1 MMCRAKGPP
10 AMSQRASRDCHDRD
24 TDQSPLTLAANSAQP
39 RQSLQCCTG
48 CTLPPRLP
56 YHNGHSSYAV
66 GPSVMFHLRDVYPV
80 FHPNAL
86 TPFAVNLK
94 HGRHVGRFSTT
105 EKDTAGLYVK
115 RQRSTGLPE
124 GCAGPGINTSSFPVH
139 TSVVLSTSI
148 VSNSTLVLL
157 SLSSLWRSLDSRLS

>member
-1 MMCRAKGPP
+1 
-10 AMSQRASRDCHDRD
+10 
-24 TDQSPLTLAANSAQP
+24 
-39 RQSLQCCTG
+39 
-48 CTLPPRLP
+48 
-56 YHNGHSSYAV
+56 
-66 GPSVMFHLRDVYPV
+66 MFHLRGVYPV

-115 RQRSTGLPE
+115 RQRSTGLTE

-139 TSVVLSTSI
+139 TVFGGSFTQMMYLHVFL
-148 VSNSTLVLL
+148 
-157 SLSSLWRSLDSRLS
+157 RPG

>member
-1 MMCRAKGPP
+1 
-10 AMSQRASRDCHDRD
+10 
-24 TDQSPLTLAANSAQP
+24 
-39 RQSLQCCTG
+39 
-48 CTLPPRLP
+48 
-56 YHNGHSSYAV
+56 
-66 GPSVMFHLRDVYPV
+66 MFHLRGVHPV
-80 FHPNAL
+80 FHPNAR

-115 RQRSTGLPE
+115 HQRSTGLPE

-148 VSNSTLVLL
+148 VLNPFPSL
-157 SLSSLWRSLDSRLS
+157 SLSRLFGFH

>member
-1 MMCRAKGPP
+1 M
-10 AMSQRASRDCHDRD
+10 
-24 TDQSPLTLAANSAQP
+24 AAYSAQP
-39 RQSLQCCTG
+39 WQSLQCYTCCTS
-48 CTLPPRLP
+48 PSRLP
-56 YHNGHSSYAV
+56 YHNGHSPYAV
-66 GPSVMFHLRDVYPV
+66 RPSVMFHLRGVYSV

-86 TPFAVNLK
+86 TPLAVILK
-94 HGRHVGRFSTT
+94 HSRHLGRFNTM

-139 TSVVLSTSI
+139 TSVVLSTLI

-157 SLSSLWRSLDSRLS
+157 SLSFLW